1 MPEDCGST
9 TVSASIIA
17 IAASAALPPARK
29 ISRPASLARG
39 SADETA
45 PRASEGASGERAA
58 VEGAT
63 QAERSNSGSASRVR
77 TLSMGRDTSQLWP
90 ARKRQ
95 APTASARRA
104 KPSRP
109 RRRLSSEASDLA
121 RTEERRGGKGWVSGG
136 RSRWAPYQK

>member
-1 MPEDCGST
+1 MPEDGGST

-45 PRASEGASGERAA
+45 PRASEGVSGERAA

-63 QAERSNSGSASRVR
+63 QAERSNRGSASR
-77 TLSMGRDTSQLWP
+77 
-90 ARKRQ
+90 
-95 APTASARRA
+95 
-104 KPSRP
+104 
-109 RRRLSSEASDLA
+109 A
-121 RTEERRGGKGWVSGG
+121 RTDRKSGGMSKEVVERVDLRGGRIIK
-136 RSRWAPYQK
+136 KKKK

>member
-17 IAASAALPPARK
+17 MAASAALPPARN

-45 PRASEGASGERAA
+45 PRWSEDVSGGRIAAEGAA
-58 VEGAT
+58 

-77 TLSMGRDTSQLWP
+77 TLNLDGDTSQLCP

-95 APTASARRA
+95 APTASANRA
-104 KPSRP
+104 KPSR
-109 RRRLSSEASDLA
+109 LSSRFSSLA
-121 RTEERRGGKGWVSGG
+121 IERARPG
-136 RSRWAPYQK
+136 P

>member
-45 PRASEGASGERAA
+45 PRASEGVSGERAA

-63 QAERSNSGSASRVR
+63 QAERSNRGSASRVR
-77 TLSMGRDTSQLWP
+77 TLSMDGDTSQLWP

-95 APTASARRA
+95 APKAYARRV
-104 KPSRP
+104 KPSP
-109 RRRLSSEASDLA
+109 
-121 RTEERRGGKGWVSGG
+121 
-136 RSRWAPYQK
+136 RSRSLSPEAIAHLIPAPSQPKAKEH